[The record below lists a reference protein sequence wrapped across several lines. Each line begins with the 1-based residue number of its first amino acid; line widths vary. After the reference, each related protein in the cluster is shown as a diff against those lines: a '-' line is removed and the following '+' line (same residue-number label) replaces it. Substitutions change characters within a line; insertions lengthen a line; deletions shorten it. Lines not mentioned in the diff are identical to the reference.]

1 MSKLEILAPCGG
13 MESVEA
19 AVKSGA
25 DAVYLGAKE
34 FSARAS
40 AHNFDFDEMERAI
53 KYCHTCGVKVYLTAN
68 TVIFDRECERALN
81 TVIKANNAG
90 IDGVIIQDFGLVS
103 LIKRYAPNIRLH
115 GSTQMSV
122 HSPSGAKFLEGL
134 GFKRVVLSRELS
146 KEEII
151 EIRKAT
157 SMELEVFVHGALC
170 MCVSGQCYFS
180 AMLGSRSG
188 NRGAC
193 AQPCR
198 LPFGV
203 NGKGGYALSLKDN
216 SIIDCLSQLEEIGVN
231 SAKIEGRMKRPEYVA
246 SAVRACRESLDM
258 GFVTDKT
265 REYLTGVFSRSG
277 FTDGYFKNHR
287 GRDMFG
293 IRRHEDVTA
302 VSEKMFSQ
310 IRNLYKD
317 QPKRVALTGDFSL
330 FQGEYPVLTISDGE
344 NSVSVKGEALGE
356 TPIKAP
362 ITEEK
367 VKSQLEKTGGTPYF
381 LKEINFNIS
390 ENVTLPLSVIN
401 NMRRSA
407 LDELSKSRGE
417 NKNPQLKEIS
427 LKEFTPHRRKGQ
439 EKNYAL
445 WKSNREAPKFLS
457 EFDIVFLPLFS
468 MEEKYIFLMEK
479 GVTVGAEIPRGMF
492 SLDTKIEKTL
502 EKLKNIGVKH
512 VLASNIGA
520 VYLGRKQGFSVHGG
534 FGLNITNTYA
544 LNFFESQGLEDA
556 ELSIEMSKEQINHL
570 GGELKRGI
578 MVYGKIPLM
587 LTRNCPGKSAGLD
600 CKTCKKTLKIRD
612 RKSEDFEV
620 FCDGTTCEILNCKIL
635 TLIDKLSTMF
645 STDVNYYHFYV
656 DNSVETVENL
666 EEFKK
671 KAMLTVRKTNGLYS
685 RGVK

>member
-19 AVKSGA
+19 AVRSGA

-216 SIIDCLSQLEEIGVN
+216 SIISCLSELEEIGVN

-277 FTDGYFKNHR
+277 FTDGYFKNRR

-344 NSVSVKGEALGE
+344 NGVSVKGEALGE
-356 TPIKAP
+356 TPIKSP

-390 ENVTLPLSVIN
+390 EKVTLPLSVIN

-417 NKNPQLKEIS
+417 NKNPQVQEIS
-427 LKEFTPHRRKGQ
+427 LEEFTPHRRKGK

-468 MEEKYIFLMEK
+468 MEEKYISLMEK

-492 SLDTKIEKTL
+492 SLDTKIEKAL

-544 LNFFESQGLEDA
+544 LNFFESQGLKDA

-600 CKTCKKTLKIRD
+600 CKTCKRTLKIRD

>member
-265 REYLTGVFSRSG
+265 KEYLTGVFSRSG

-356 TPIKAP
+356 IPIKAP

-417 NKNPQLKEIS
+417 NKNPQAQEIS
-427 LKEFTPHRRKGQ
+427 LEEFTPHRRKGQ

-468 MEEKYIFLMEK
+468 MEEKYISLMEK

-492 SLDTKIEKTL
+492 SLDTRIEKAL

-556 ELSIEMSKEQINHL
+556 ELSIEMSKEQINHM

-612 RKSEDFEV
+612 RKNEDFEV

>member
-407 LDELSKSRGE
+407 IDELSKSRGE

-427 LKEFTPHRRKGQ
+427 LGEITPHRRKGQ

-468 MEEKYIFLMEK
+468 MEEKYISLMEK

-492 SLDTKIEKTL
+492 SLDTKIEKAL

-600 CKTCKKTLKIRD
+600 CKTCKRTLKIRD